1 MLIIGGC
8 NSPLIQSLS
17 FNLEI
22 MTPFKQTKR
31 RLTNLKKHFTEL
43 YEDGYINDLCEDIF
57 QDQVDSILNHLK
69 DMEIQNK
76 DYYNERLND

>member
-1 MLIIGGC
+1 
-8 NSPLIQSLS
+8 
-17 FNLEI
+17 

-43 YEDGYINDLCEDIF
+43 YEDGYINDLCEELMHEQIDGI
-57 QDQVDSILNHLK
+57 INHLK
-69 DMEIQNK
+69 KMEIRNK

>member
-57 QDQVDSILNHLK
+57 QDQVDRILNHLK